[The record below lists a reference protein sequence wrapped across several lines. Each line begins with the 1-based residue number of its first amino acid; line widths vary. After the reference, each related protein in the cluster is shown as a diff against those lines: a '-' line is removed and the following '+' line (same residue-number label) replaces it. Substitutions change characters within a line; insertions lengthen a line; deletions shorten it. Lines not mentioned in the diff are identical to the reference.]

1 MRDTDSRQPDPSDAS
16 RPAAA
21 TESERPAG
29 EQRVH
34 SGSPY
39 EARYGFCRAWRRG
52 SRVEVA
58 GTAPIPAAGEAL
70 REDAYGQ
77 MLRCGEIV
85 GAALRSVDAELRHVV
100 RTRMFITD
108 PADADDVGRAHREI
122 FGDAR
127 PVATMVVT
135 RLLDPRWKIE
145 LEVEAE
151 VR

>member
-1 MRDTDSRQPDPSDAS
+1 MRNGDSTDTSLAD
-16 RPAAA
+16 
-21 TESERPAG
+21 
-29 EQRVH
+29 EQRVY

-52 SRVEVA
+52 ARVEVA

-108 PADADDVGRAHREI
+108 PADADDIGRAHREI
-122 FGDAR
+122 FGDAT

-135 RLLDPRWKIE
+135 QLLDPRWKVEIE
-145 LEVEAE
+145 AEAE

>member
-1 MRDTDSRQPDPSDAS
+1 MRNTDPIPPGLSDEPQPAS
-16 RPAAA
+16 AM
-21 TESERPAG
+21 ESERTAR
-29 EQRVH
+29 EQRVY

-39 EARYGFCRAWRRG
+39 ESRFGFCRAWRRG
-52 SRVEVA
+52 ARVEIA
-58 GTAPIPAAGEAL
+58 GTAPIPAAGEEL

-85 GAALRSVDAELRHVV
+85 GAALRSLDAELRHVV

-108 PADADDVGRAHREI
+108 PADADEIGRAHREI
-122 FGDAR
+122 FGDAT

-135 RLLDPRWKIE
+135 QLLDPRWKVEI
-145 LEVEAE
+145 EVEAE